1 MDNPLTPNKIQR
13 LIHLAEDKSF
23 TIPRRFLLAKDED
36 LKRLAT
42 ANQATFNKSNAT
54 TNRESSTGILDL
66 DRLEGFGECGIG
78 ELSSAFNPVEM
89 TGRSTGAEDMNLPL
103 SRHSIALDSITS
115 QMDKQTFE
123 IQDIM
128 RHSIATNYSFHSKR
142 DLSADEASLIAREA
156 PLPVQNNTQA
166 HFTDSIMNKSDLSV
180 GAYFKIR
187 CSDFGKILTKTDSP
201 VRANMPSIIE
211 SISVSTSSNADEVLP
226 EKHPAKKVDQTLDC
240 VPVKQPRN
248 DNIQEKASAFDKTFV
263 QTSFIVP
270 KNDLPN
276 ETANSNIPD
285 QKDQFYLSQVIDK
298 PKYIQMTLNSM
309 SPQKNAP
316 VPTNK
321 DTDSLIKNLHASLK
335 LMGDDTEGSTE
346 ESFSISKIADYLGKQ
361 SNVSITDMMQYK
373 NQRKQLNKKLLTHP
387 QTNVPERN
395 KVIQDTQVVLL
406 KDSQQ
411 TEASS
416 SGTVNTVILSNKYKQ
431 NDGLEIPSVLI
442 VEDNVKENKQA
453 NEEVK
458 SKRTTRSKSPSS
470 KSQSTLSTVQ
480 ENCTSFKSG
489 DSPLHPNRGEINTS
503 QIPSPNIKYKE
514 LDKSVD
520 WQEVMHHKRLQ
531 REGLAK
537 ERWVEISATTVNG
550 YVGAA
555 CQAIITITTLADS
568 WLTAKLQ
575 FDNLPDDGK
584 NLTIEL
590 PRMPLLLSPGKSERI
605 TFYITSAVEIH
616 SSLDFTIYLK
626 DTSIDGDIEQKGV
639 IELNINMPVIQAMS
653 SDGVNQIAFPPVQ
666 ENTTFIKSF
675 VLISDCSADL
685 QLEMSVVE
693 GDSIFTI
700 KNVQEIKKSDVN
712 KVLMDRQGSMEEGQQ
727 LGKAK
732 SKSITKQFCILTPGN
747 AIRVTMKFKAPKL
760 SDMQRAESTVTFKG
774 LLNVNFIGG
783 DNVLRK
789 VDLIGVVGNVKLVL
803 NTHANKFHLSH
814 EPSIIEVS
822 NEGSVSGIW
831 TVKFSTNLS
840 IDGCPIK
847 ITPSKIE
854 LRPGSSKTVNVSY
867 TGSSDAMC
875 DGNLIFEEISTG
887 QKTSIEIS
895 CGSDKPKL
903 FPIKTNYN
911 TISWVRP
918 GRKELSL
925 KNVTDKKIY
934 IRCHIVGDG
943 FAIDLPRE
951 SRGIYYVPFGPCEC
965 RPLPI
970 IFTPPSNAPYKAT
983 LHLAF
988 DKNSDFSRKILLF
1001 GCASGE
1007 SMHWSGLVTY
1017 GDAALVRAVSRMP
1030 INMELYNKSQSSA
1043 FVCARIHFNLQYMWL
1058 SNGAQLE
1065 GARHVVQGRTR
1076 HILSLRLH
1084 WARLERRARFVPT
1097 ASTFGTLT
1105 VLTGAEATRQ
1115 RILKIVRDESNGEL
1129 DTSLLPDHLKVL
1141 AERFDGQDDSMAH
1154 LIDDFKETKASL
1166 NELIG
1171 GLQELTAHIDLPQD
1185 FAEENTILISD
1196 DSTIEHHTLC
1206 D

>member
-1 MDNPLTPNKIQR
+1 M
-13 LIHLAEDKSF
+13 
-23 TIPRRFLLAKDED
+23 
-36 LKRLAT
+36 
-42 ANQATFNKSNAT
+42 
-54 TNRESSTGILDL
+54 
-66 DRLEGFGECGIG
+66 
-78 ELSSAFNPVEM
+78 
-89 TGRSTGAEDMNLPL
+89 
-103 SRHSIALDSITS
+103 
-115 QMDKQTFE
+115 
-123 IQDIM
+123 
-128 RHSIATNYSFHSKR
+128 
-142 DLSADEASLIAREA
+142 
-156 PLPVQNNTQA
+156 
-166 HFTDSIMNKSDLSV
+166 
-180 GAYFKIR
+180 
-187 CSDFGKILTKTDSP
+187 
-201 VRANMPSIIE
+201 
-211 SISVSTSSNADEVLP
+211 
-226 EKHPAKKVDQTLDC
+226 
-240 VPVKQPRN
+240 
-248 DNIQEKASAFDKTFV
+248 
-263 QTSFIVP
+263 
-270 KNDLPN
+270 
-276 ETANSNIPD
+276 
-285 QKDQFYLSQVIDK
+285 
-298 PKYIQMTLNSM
+298 LN
-309 SPQKNAP
+309 
-316 VPTNK
+316 
-321 DTDSLIKNLHASLK
+321 
-335 LMGDDTEGSTE
+335 
-346 ESFSISKIADYLGKQ
+346 
-361 SNVSITDMMQYK
+361 
-373 NQRKQLNKKLLTHP
+373 
-387 QTNVPERN
+387 
-395 KVIQDTQVVLL
+395 
-406 KDSQQ
+406 
-411 TEASS
+411 
-416 SGTVNTVILSNKYKQ
+416 
-431 NDGLEIPSVLI
+431 
-442 VEDNVKENKQA
+442 
-453 NEEVK
+453 
-458 SKRTTRSKSPSS
+458 
-470 KSQSTLSTVQ
+470 
-480 ENCTSFKSG
+480 C
-489 DSPLHPNRGEINTS
+489 
-503 QIPSPNIKYKE
+503 
-514 LDKSVD
+514 
-520 WQEVMHHKRLQ
+520 
-531 REGLAK
+531 
-537 ERWVEISATTVNG
+537 
-550 YVGAA
+550 
-555 CQAIITITTLADS
+555 
-568 WLTAKLQ
+568 
-575 FDNLPDDGK
+575 
-584 NLTIEL
+584 
-590 PRMPLLLSPGKSERI
+590 
-605 TFYITSAVEIH
+605 
-616 SSLDFTIYLK
+616 
-626 DTSIDGDIEQKGV
+626 
-639 IELNINMPVIQAMS
+639 
-653 SDGVNQIAFPPVQ
+653 
-666 ENTTFIKSF
+666 
-675 VLISDCSADL
+675 
-685 QLEMSVVE
+685 
-693 GDSIFTI
+693 
-700 KNVQEIKKSDVN
+700 
-712 KVLMDRQGSMEEGQQ
+712 
-727 LGKAK
+727 
-732 SKSITKQFCILTPGN
+732 
-747 AIRVTMKFKAPKL
+747 
-760 SDMQRAESTVTFKG
+760 
-774 LLNVNFIGG
+774 
-783 DNVLRK
+783 
-789 VDLIGVVGNVKLVL
+789 
-803 NTHANKFHLSH
+803 